1 MEEESAM
8 ELAARDRASWFAI
21 MNAARHRWKEEQE
34 RDRACREDDSAR
46 FMNPNRAQ
54 HCRVL
59 KVELWGRA
67 RGATMPAH
75 PATPWRRTVASWTHN
90 CD

>member
-1 MEEESAM
+1 M

-34 RDRACREDDSAR
+34 RDRACREDDSAG